1 MPDETQNSQSLIYVQ
16 RDLAGQPVRQR
27 AKDGYFDATA
37 MCVAASK
44 LFGHWKTNDGTQALL
59 EAFSTDIG
67 IPISEL
73 IQSLRGGPNRGTWIH
88 PKVAVSLAMWLSPQ
102 FHVKVCH
109 WVYEEMVGAA
119 RPGGPMSR
127 EEAYAMMNKAAY
139 EAAFECMRQFIPTIT
154 ASVTADVQAMGK
166 YLRKELSNATG
177 SIHKH
182 NTSYGTAKATA
193 ALLEPQFT
201 RLHETTSRIAQI
213 VNEAF
218 SHQQQAERLTFTD
231 FLRRLNC
238 KPNPTN
244 RHAGC
249 KFHALARAFLKR
261 NPSFQIECDGTGA
274 KAHYSTRM
282 VTAIFERDDKAQILL
297 YQITGRNVIDHKP
310 ARTNGSESAQ
320 SDMFVKH

>member
-59 EAFSTDIG
+59 EAFSADIG

-73 IQSLRGGPNRGTWIH
+73 IQSLKGGPNRGTWIH

-109 WVYEEMVGAA
+109 WVYEEMVGAT
-119 RPGGPMSR
+119 RQGGPMSR
-127 EEAYAMMNKAAY
+127 EEINTMMQKAVS
-139 EAAFECMRQFIPTIT
+139 EVVFNIMQSHVMPTISGELDAMAKRLRREFASASGGIHRNNPALAT
-154 ASVTADVQAMGK
+154 AQ
-166 YLRKELSNATG
+166 
-177 SIHKH
+177 
-182 NTSYGTAKATA
+182 ATA
-193 ALLEPQFT
+193 AVLAPQFN
-201 RLHETTSRIAQI
+201 RVHETTSRIAQT
-213 VNEAF
+213 VEAAY
-218 SHQQQAERLTFTD
+218 SHQQQVERLTFTE

-238 KPNPTN
+238 KPNQFN
-244 RHAGC
+244 KNYGC
-249 KFHALARAFLKR
+249 RFHAMARAFLKR

-274 KAHYSTRM
+274 KALYSTRM
-282 VTAIFERDDKAQILL
+282 VTAIFEHNDRGQILF

-310 ARTNGSESAQ
+310 ARANGSGVAQ
-320 SDMFVKH
+320 TDMFVQH